1 MEIIRAW
8 FRRHMSDPQVV
19 ILGLLLLGGFAII
32 LTMGNM
38 LAPVLAAVVIAYL
51 LDGLVSLLNQHG
63 APRALAVTIVFLVF
77 MVFLF
82 FALFWL
88 LPRLSHQVTQLFQQ
102 FPDMISRGQQALL
115 RLPERYPTFVTEDQV
130 RDVMAAVRA
139 EIGAYGQRV
148 LSISLA
154 SLMGLM
160 TLLVYV
166 ILVPVLVFFF
176 LKDKE
181 GIMRWVAGYLPA
193 ERRLAMQVW
202 ADVNVQIANYVR
214 GKVWEIFIV
223 GGVSYAT
230 FTFMGLGYAVL
241 LSTLVGLSVII
252 PYIGAAVVT
261 VPVAMIAYFQWGW
274 TASFGYV
281 LIAYGII
288 QALDGNVL
296 VPLLFSEVVNLHPV
310 AIIVAVLVFGGVW
323 GFWGIFFAIPLATL
337 VQAVLKAWPKKEIV
351 SGEDDG
357 FPNARGGLSQGPQ
370 ERAANLVSAGKG
382 ASREQHRQS
391 SEA

>member
-1 MEIIRAW
+1 MEIVRAW
-8 FRRHMSDPQVV
+8 FRRYMSDPQVV
-19 ILGLLLLGGFAII
+19 ILGLLLVSGFAIV

-51 LDGLVSLLNQHG
+51 LDGLVSWLSQHRL
-63 APRALAVTIVFLVF
+63 PRSLAVTIVFLAF

-102 FPDMISRGQQALL
+102 LPDMISRGQQALL
-115 RLPERYPTFVTEDQV
+115 QLPERYPTFVTEAQV
-130 RDVMAAVRA
+130 RDAMAAVRA
-139 EIGAYGQRV
+139 EIGGYGQRV
-148 LSISLA
+148 LSMSLA

-181 GIMRWVAGYLPA
+181 GIMHWMASYLPA

-202 ADVNVQIANYVR
+202 ADVNIQIGNYVR

-281 LIAYGII
+281 LIAYGVI

-323 GFWGIFFAIPLATL
+323 GFWGVFFAIPLATL
-337 VQAVLKAWPKKEIV
+337 VQAVLKAWPRKEIIA
-351 SGEDDG
+351 GEDDG
-357 FPNARGGLSQGPQ
+357 FPNAAT
-370 ERAANLVSAGKG
+370 ERAGVAPG
-382 ASREQHRQS
+382 A
-391 SEA
+391 

>member
-1 MEIIRAW
+1 MEIVRAW
-8 FRRHMSDPQVV
+8 FRRYMSDPQVV
-19 ILGLLLLGGFAII
+19 ILGLLLLSGFAIVLI
-32 LTMGNM
+32 MGNM
-38 LAPVLAAVVIAYL
+38 LAPVIAAVVIAYL
-51 LDGLVSLLNQHG
+51 LDGLVSWLNQHRL
-63 APRALAVTIVFLVF
+63 PRSLAVTIVFLAF

-102 FPDMISRGQQALL
+102 LPDMISRGQQALL
-115 RLPERYPTFVTEDQV
+115 QLPERYPAFVTEAQV

-139 EIGAYGQRV
+139 EIGGYGQRV
-148 LSISLA
+148 LSMSLA

-181 GIMRWVAGYLPA
+181 GMMRWMGSYLPA
-193 ERRLAMQVW
+193 ERKLAMQVW

-252 PYIGAAVVT
+252 PYIGAAVAT

-281 LIAYGII
+281 LIAYGVI

-323 GFWGIFFAIPLATL
+323 GFWGVFFAIPLATL
-337 VQAVLKAWPKKEIV
+337 VQAVLKAWPKKEIIT
-351 SGEDDG
+351 GEDDA
-357 FPNARGGLSQGPQ
+357 FPNAATERAGVSPGAQ
-370 ERAANLVSAGKG
+370 ERGANA
-382 ASREQHRQS
+382 Q
-391 SEA
+391 